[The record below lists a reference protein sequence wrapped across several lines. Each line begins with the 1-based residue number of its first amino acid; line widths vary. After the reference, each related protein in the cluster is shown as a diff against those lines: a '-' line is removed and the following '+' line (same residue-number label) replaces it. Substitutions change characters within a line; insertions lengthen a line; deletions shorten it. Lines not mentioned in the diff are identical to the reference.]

1 MSSVYDKVMSLLGIL
16 GKRTELPAVLEERR
30 VRSFWTAG
38 NLMNGATASVLV
50 VLVAGTVLSRGG
62 GVPEAAS
69 PFITTKAAGGDILVR
84 VSATGTVEPARIVDV
99 STELSG
105 MIRAVHVQ
113 NNDRVVAGQL
123 LAELDSETLVT
134 QLIRA
139 RAAHQAA
146 KARLA
151 EGRANISQA
160 DRDMQR
166 KQQLADR
173 KIVTERDMDLATTAA
188 TRAGASADALA
199 AEVAMAQADVEIA
212 ETNLK
217 KARIVAP
224 IDGVVLRRAI
234 EPGQAIAA
242 SLQSPVLF
250 RIAAN
255 LDHMQVRV
263 DIDEADALSV
273 APGQTAQF
281 TTQAL
286 RNRTINGRVEKIH
299 LGPEVVQGV
308 VIYKAILSF
317 DNSEL
322 RLRPGMT
329 VTADVFVAERRNVLL
344 VPNEA
349 LRFAPPES
357 PSETGKR
364 DLIGRL
370 AERISVDAAVA
381 DPVAASETSPKGGN
395 ERRLFKLVDGQAVPV
410 VVTVGATDGAKTEI
424 LSGDLA
430 AGDRVIVDYAH
441 AAP

>member
-1 MSSVYDKVMSLLGIL
+1 MSSVYDKVTSLMGGLA
-16 GKRTELPAVLEERR
+16 KRGSLPAVLDERR
-30 VRSFWTAG
+30 VNSFWTAG
-38 NLMNGATASVLV
+38 NLMNGVTAGVLV
-50 VLVAGTVLSRGG
+50 VMIAGAVLSRGG
-62 GVPEAAS
+62 GAPDVAS
-69 PFITTKAAGGDILVR
+69 PFITTKAAAGDIVVR

-151 EGRANISQA
+151 EGRANINQA
-160 DRDMQR
+160 DRDVQR
-166 KQQLADR
+166 KQQLVDR
-173 KIVTERDMDLATTAA
+173 KIVSERDMDLAATAA
-188 TRAGASADALA
+188 TRAGASADALS
-199 AEVAMAQADVEIA
+199 AEVSMAQADVDLA
-212 ETNLK
+212 EANLK

-224 IDGVVLRRAI
+224 IDGVVLRRSV

-273 APGQTAQF
+273 APGQSAQF

-286 RNRTINGRVEKIH
+286 RNRTISGRVEKIH

-308 VIYKAILSF
+308 VIYKAVLSF

-329 VTADVFVAERRNVLL
+329 VTADVFVSERRNVLL

-349 LRFAPPES
+349 LRFAPPET
-357 PSETGKR
+357 PAETGKQ

-370 AERISVDAAVA
+370 AERISVDAAAA
-381 DPVAASETSPKGGN
+381 DPVSTTEIAPKGAS
-395 ERRLFKLVDGQAVPV
+395 ERRLFKLVDGRAVPV
-410 VVTVGATDGAKTEI
+410 AVTVGATDGAKTEI
-424 LSGDLA
+424 VAGDLA

-441 AAP
+441 SAP